1 MSISQSG
8 AASTADASGKQG
20 AGGPKGRGSALL
32 LAGGGILLTS
42 LCVGALLVGL
52 PPGAS
57 QPAGSEIRTVAADAI
72 GVAMVTLEPGSASA
86 LASEAKACR
95 APLAMMVLTKA
106 PGAPES
112 AVRIRSGSY
121 LSPPFHVGAAP
132 VRIAIPFPTPYA
144 TGRGQL
150 SVEGPQEGLR
160 VTLYPTWGSANA
172 PNANII
178 NIWWHTDKP
187 CG

>member
-8 AASTADASGKQG
+8 AASTAATGANQG
-20 AGGPKGRGSALL
+20 AASLKGRGSALFVG
-32 LAGGGILLTS
+32 AGGVLLTS
-42 LCVGALLVGL
+42 FCAAALFVGS
-52 PPGAS
+52 PHGAS
-57 QPAGSEIRTVAADAI
+57 QSAGSEIRTVAADAI
-72 GVAMVTLEPGSASA
+72 GAAMVTLEPGVASA

-95 APLAMMVLTKA
+95 APLAMMVLSKA
-106 PGAPES
+106 TGSPES

-121 LSPPFHVGAAP
+121 LSPTFHIGATP
-132 VRIAIPFPTPYA
+132 VRIAVPFPTPYA

-172 PNANII
+172 PNANVI
-178 NIWWHTDKP
+178 NIWWYTDKP